1 MSQTLY
7 QSSIGAAAV
16 AAQAAKTKP
25 VILIAEDSLDGRE
38 MLGTL
43 LQLKGYDVVCAE
55 NGVQA
60 LEVALTA
67 SPDLMLVDLELPRL
81 DGLNVARNIRRNARL
96 QHVPIVIVSG
106 HDPEKHRQA
115 ALDAGCTDY
124 LMKPI
129 DFSRLDAILKHNVPL
144 EV

>member
-7 QSSIGAAAV
+7 QSSIGPAAV

-25 VILIAEDSLDGRE
+25 VILIAEDSTDGRE
-38 MLGTL
+38 MMGTL
-43 LQLKGYDVVCAE
+43 LQLKGYDVVSAE

-60 LEVALTA
+60 IEVALIT

-96 QHVPIVIVSG
+96 QHVPIIIVS
-106 HDPEKHRQA
+106 
-115 ALDAGCTDY
+115 
-124 LMKPI
+124 
-129 DFSRLDAILKHNVPL
+129 
-144 EV
+144 